1 MSERSSPTH
10 SLDLTQGIA
19 LDKLADGEMLLGHVG
34 ETSILLVRRA
44 GDVFAIGATCTHYGA
59 PLVDGLVVDDTIRC
73 PWHHA
78 CFSLRTGAALRPPA
92 LNSLSCWRVELLGGM
107 VFVREPLSAEAP
119 PVLAATDLP
128 VSVIIIGGGAAGN
141 AAAETLRRE
150 GYAGVITL
158 LNADASP
165 PYDRPNLSKDYLA
178 GSASEDWIPLRP
190 LDFYTE
196 KRIELKLA
204 TRATAIEPGSHT
216 VRLADG
222 SRLSYGALLLAT
234 GAEPIRLGVPSAAL
248 PHVHMLRTLVDSRA
262 LIARASGARH
272 CVVVGASFIG
282 LEVAASLRLRGLT
295 VHVVAPEPRPM
306 ERVMGASI
314 SDMVR
319 AIHESHG
326 VVFHLGATVAMIEPG
341 VVTLSTG
348 DRLDADLVIIGIG
361 VRPATTLAEEAGLAM
376 ERGVLVDEF
385 LQTSASAI
393 YAAGDIAR
401 WPDRLTGERIRVEHW
416 AVAERQGQV
425 AALNM
430 LGRRQRYDAVP
441 FFWSQHYDVTIAYVG
456 HAEHWDRLEVEGDPA
471 AHDCTVNFWYQGRKL
486 AVATVGRDRD
496 SLRAERAFE
505 REMGL

>member
-1 MSERSSPTH
+1 MRS
-10 SLDLTQGIA
+10 
-19 LDKLADGEMLLGHVG
+19 
-34 ETSILLVRRA
+34 R
-44 GDVFAIGATCTHYGA
+44 
-59 PLVDGLVVDDTIRC
+59 
-73 PWHHA
+73 
-78 CFSLRTGAALRPPA
+78 
-92 LNSLSCWRVELLGGM
+92 
-107 VFVREPLSAEAP
+107 
-119 PVLAATDLP
+119 
-128 VSVIIIGGGAAGN
+128 
-141 AAAETLRRE
+141 
-150 GYAGVITL
+150 
-158 LNADASP
+158 
-165 PYDRPNLSKDYLA
+165 
-178 GSASEDWIPLRP
+178 
-190 LDFYTE
+190 
-196 KRIELKLA
+196 
-204 TRATAIEPGSHT
+204 PGSHT
-216 VRLADG
+216 VRLSDG

-234 GAEPIRLGVPSAAL
+234 GAEPIRLAVPGAGL
-248 PHVHMLRTLVDSRA
+248 PHVHMLRTLVNSRA
-262 LIARASGARH
+262 LIARASGAQH

-326 VVFHLGATVAMIEPG
+326 VVFHLGATTAMIEPG

-348 DRLDADLVIIGIG
+348 DRLEADLVIVGIG
-361 VRPATTLAEEAGLAM
+361 VRPATTLAEEAGFAM

-456 HAEHWDRLEVEGDPA
+456 HAERWDRLEVEGDPA
-471 AHDCTVNFWYQGRKL
+471 AHDCTVNFWYRGRKL

-505 REMGL
+505 REMGI

>member
-59 PLVDGLVVDDTIRC
+59 PLVDGLLVDDTIRC

-119 PVLAATDLP
+119 RVLAATDLP

-158 LNADASP
+158 LSADASP

-216 VRLADG
+216 VRLSDG

-234 GAEPIRLGVPSAAL
+234 GAEPIRLGVPGAAL

-319 AIHESHG
+319 AIQPS
-326 VVFHLGATVAMIEPG
+326 P
-341 VVTLSTG
+341 
-348 DRLDADLVIIGIG
+348 
-361 VRPATTLAEEAGLAM
+361 
-376 ERGVLVDEF
+376 
-385 LQTSASAI
+385 
-393 YAAGDIAR
+393 
-401 WPDRLTGERIRVEHW
+401 
-416 AVAERQGQV
+416 
-425 AALNM
+425 
-430 LGRRQRYDAVP
+430 
-441 FFWSQHYDVTIAYVG
+441 
-456 HAEHWDRLEVEGDPA
+456 
-471 AHDCTVNFWYQGRKL
+471 
-486 AVATVGRDRD
+486 
-496 SLRAERAFE
+496 
-505 REMGL
+505 